1 MSNTGHKYGYAR
13 VSTAKQSL
21 DAQMDELKQ
30 AGCEKIF
37 TDVATGKNTRRS
49 GFEKMMDTILSG
61 DVVIVCKLDR
71 IGRSLNDLINVV
83 STFGDNGVGF
93 KVLNNTAIDTT
104 TSTGKL
110 IFGIF
115 ASVAEFEREL
125 ILERTQAG
133 IERARLEGRV
143 AGRPVSITHEQIG
156 QVTRLSSGGGTMSI
170 SAACKVVGIH
180 RQSYYR
186 LLRTSA
192 EAMA

>member
-1 MSNTGHKYGYAR
+1 MTGHIYGYAR

-21 DAQMDELKQ
+21 DIQLSELQ
-30 AGCEKIF
+30 AAGCVRIF
-37 TDVATGKNTRRS
+37 TDTATGKNTKRA
-49 GFEKMMDTILSG
+49 GFEQMMDTLLEG
-61 DVVIVCKLDR
+61 DVCIVSKLDR
-71 IGRSLNDLINVV
+71 IGRSLTDLIKIVD
-83 STFGDNGVGF
+83 TFNQSGVGF

-143 AGRPVSITHEQIG
+143 AGRPVSIKQSDI
-156 QVTRLSSGGGTMSI
+156 QAVTDLRKSMSV
-170 SAACKVVGIH
+170 SKACAIVGIH

-186 LLRTSA
+186 WLNNLEVA
-192 EAMA
+192 